1 MNRVIEHRVTSAQ
14 DGCFLRDLLRRELS
28 ISAKLL
34 ARIKRTAGGITLNG
48 EAAHVNVRVKQGDIV
63 KVIIENNENACA
75 NLIPVPGELDI
86 YYEDEDI
93 LVINKP
99 AGIPVQ
105 PAIGAPEGALG
116 NIVVWHYAQKGEN
129 VIFRP
134 VNRLDSG
141 TSGLMAVAKNS
152 HVHTALIKTL
162 HTGQFKRKYRAIV
175 HGRFDVECGS
185 VEAPVCREEGSVL
198 KRTVHP
204 DGKWAKTNYR
214 VLEEIGD
221 CSLIELELMSGRTH
235 QIRVHMA
242 HIGHPLVGDF
252 LYGREEQEII
262 GRFALHSSEMNFA
275 HPISGEEVILECDL
289 PEDMRAAM
297 RKIAGI

>member
-1 MNRVIEHRVTSAQ
+1 MNRIIEHCVTVTQ
-14 DGCFLRDLLRRELS
+14 DGSFLRDLLRRELS

-34 ARIKRTAGGITLNG
+34 ARIKRTPRGITLNG
-48 EAAHVNVRVKQGDIV
+48 ESVHVNVRVKQGDII
-63 KVIIENNENACA
+63 KVVIENNESACA
-75 NLIPVPGELDI
+75 KLIPVPGVLDV
-86 YYEDEDI
+86 YYEDEDV

-105 PAIGAPEGALG
+105 PAIGDPQGAIG

-152 HVHTALIKTL
+152 HVHTALINKL

-175 HGRFDVECGS
+175 HGRFSQECGS
-185 VEAPVCREEGSVL
+185 VEAPICREEGSVL
-198 KRTVHP
+198 KRIVHS

-214 VLEEIGD
+214 VLEEIGN
-221 CSLIELELMSGRTH
+221 CSLVELELMSGRTH
-235 QIRVHMA
+235 QIRVHMSY
-242 HIGHPLVGDF
+242 IGHPLVGDF
-252 LYGREEQEII
+252 LYGKEEPKLIE
-262 GRFALHSSEMNFA
+262 RFALHSAEMNFT
-275 HPISGEEVILECDL
+275 HPISGEEIFLKCDL
-289 PEDMRAAM
+289 PEDMYAAM
-297 RKIAGI
+297 RKISSI

>member
-1 MNRVIEHRVTSAQ
+1 MNRVIEHRVTATQ
-14 DGCFLRDLLRRELS
+14 DGTFLRDLLRRELS

-34 ARIKRTAGGITLNG
+34 ARIKRTPGGIKLNG
-48 EAAHVNVRVKQGDIV
+48 ECVHVNVRVNQDDVI

-86 YYEDEDI
+86 YYEDQDI
-93 LVINKP
+93 LVVNKP

-105 PAIGAPEGALG
+105 PAIGIPDGALG

-129 VIFRP
+129 VVFRP

-152 HVHTALIKTL
+152 HTHTALINRL

-175 HGRFDVECGS
+175 HGNFDVECGS
-185 VEAPVCREEGSVL
+185 VEAPICRKEGSVL
-198 KRTVHP
+198 ARTVSS

-214 VLEEIGD
+214 VLEKVGD

-235 QIRVHMA
+235 QIRVHMS

-252 LYGREEQEII
+252 LYGKEEPEII
-262 GRFALHSSEMNFA
+262 DRFALHSAEMNFY
-275 HPISGEEVILECDL
+275 HPISGEEICLNCDL
-289 PEDMRAAM
+289 PDDMMVAM
-297 RKIAGI
+297 EKIRSV